1 MALTLKRSYL
11 SREEENL
18 IVKLLTIKP
27 VSRYAA
33 RKKYLSDTSKSF
45 SFFWKDDNVVKL
57 PYSFG
62 SILIKENLKEFK
74 LSPYPNDEKK
84 EHASIKVSFTSKL
97 RPRQQKKIARLDEY
111 FNTCRTATFCAHTGF
126 GKTLTA
132 NYYIAKFSLL
142 TVVLVPTIQLMI
154 QWTKAVTKNLPG
166 CNVSVVG
173 EGYDDDLPLPDVII
187 CMPDRWHKIGDL
199 IRDKVGFLIVDEAHM
214 FCTPTRSIPLLQ
226 FEPKYILA
234 LTASPQRSD
243 QAIGVLQSLCGL
255 HQVRAR
261 YKNPVTVWKFMT
273 EIPITTVKN
282 IRGETNWV
290 GTLKKIV
297 EDNDYNALIV
307 DLVDYL
313 VKNLKKKPLL
323 MCERKTHVTD
333 LYNQIKERGISCDYL
348 MENKNSYHNSSCLLA
363 IMKKAGTGFD
373 EEYACPDF
381 DGFRIDT
388 VVYCNSFRELNGLVQ
403 YGGRA
408 FRCSHPLIIHLIV
421 KNSIVENHWYEA
433 KRYYLSKEYLA
444 DVTIKTIFPDDIWEE
459 KEDKS

>member
-1 MALTLKRSYL
+1 MALTLKRGYL
-11 SREEENL
+11 SKEEENL

-33 RKKYLSDTSKSF
+33 RMRYSSETSKAF
-45 SFFWKDDNVVKL
+45 SFFSKDDKVVKL

-62 SILIKENLKEFK
+62 SILIEEHLKEFK
-74 LSPYPNDEKK
+74 LSPYPNDKK
-84 EHASIKVSFTSKL
+84 EDHATIKVSFTQKL
-97 RPRQQKKIARLDEY
+97 RSRQQKKISQLDKY
-111 FNTCRTATFCAHTGF
+111 FEKFRTATFCAHTGF

-154 QWTKAVTKNLPG
+154 QWFKAVKKNLPE
-166 CNVSVVG
+166 CNVSIVG
-173 EGYDDDLPLPDVII
+173 ESYNDCLPLPDVII
-187 CMPDRWHKIGDL
+187 CMPDRWHRICEVN
-199 IRDKVGFLIVDEAHM
+199 RDKVGFLIVDEAHM
-214 FCTPTRSIPLLQ
+214 FCTPTRSVPLLQ

-255 HQVRAR
+255 HRVRAR
-261 YKNPVTVWKFMT
+261 YKNPVTVWKFVT
-273 EIPITTVKN
+273 GIPITTVKN

-297 EDNDYNALIV
+297 EDDDYNSLIA
-307 DLVDYL
+307 DLVSYL
-313 VKNLKKKPLL
+313 VNDLKKKPLL
-323 MCERKTHVTD
+323 MCERKTHVKD
-333 LYNQIKERGISCDYL
+333 LYTQIKKQGISCDYL

-388 VVYCNSFRELNGLVQ
+388 VIYCNSFREINGLIQ

-408 FRCSHPLIIHLIV
+408 FRCDHPLIIHLVV
-421 KNSIVENHWYEA
+421 KNNIVENHWREA
-433 KRYYLSKEYLA
+433 NKYYSSGEYLA
-444 DVTIKTIFPDDIWEE
+444 NVTIETVTPNDIW
-459 KEDKS
+459 KDEDKS